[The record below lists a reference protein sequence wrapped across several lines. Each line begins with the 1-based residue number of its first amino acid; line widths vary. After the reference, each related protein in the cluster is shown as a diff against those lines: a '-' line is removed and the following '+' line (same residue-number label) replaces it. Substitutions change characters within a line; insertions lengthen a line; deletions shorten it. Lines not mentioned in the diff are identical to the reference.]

1 MTIHCPHCLT
11 GYELPRNLMG
21 EHGSRVRC
29 PACQGVFVV
38 LPDGEEESV
47 AAAPPEAPTDVPVAA
62 PYVPLAEATPRA
74 GSGDTGGEEPE
85 SVLSPYDPALVAS
98 AVLDVMVD
106 FLGDSLTRSRERG
119 TVLSDHGL
127 AIFAVWEEYRRRAGR
142 DAPAA
147 EFRHAL
153 KQRVGIDLTPRA

>member
-38 LPDGEEESV
+38 LPEGAERV
-47 AAAPPEAPTDVPVAA
+47 PAGAGPPSHR
-62 PYVPLAEATPRA
+62 EATSDERSGGSDA
-74 GSGDTGGEEPE
+74 GVGSQVPGGEPTAYEP
-85 SVLSPYDPALVAS
+85 SVVAG

-106 FLGDSLTRSRERG
+106 FLGDSLRRSRARG
-119 TVLSDHGL
+119 TVLSDHGP
-127 AIFAVWEEYRRRAGR
+127 AIIAVWEEYRRRVGE

-147 EFRHAL
+147 EFRCAL
-153 KQRVGIDLTPRA
+153 KERVGIDLTPRA

>member
-38 LPDGEEESV
+38 LPEGEAESAMAGAPSGPLHEPLPEAGSH
-47 AAAPPEAPTDVPVAA
+47 AAAGATAGAARPGPAAEAPD
-62 PYVPLAEATPRA
+62 YN
-74 GSGDTGGEEPE
+74 
-85 SVLSPYDPALVAS
+85 PALVAG

-106 FLGDSLTRSRERG
+106 FLGASLTRSRERG
-119 TVLSDHGL
+119 TVLSDHGP
-127 AIFAVWEEYRRRAGR
+127 AIVAVWEEYRRRAGEG
-142 DAPAA
+142 APAD
-147 EFRHAL
+147 EFRQAL
-153 KQRVGIDLTPRA
+153 KRRVGIDLTPRA